1 MPAAGQDGT
10 MYASRHFWVVI
21 AAGGIGRRMGA
32 SVPKQL
38 LKLNNRTILENTVQV
53 FRDIPEVDGI
63 VVTAPEEALPA
74 YRALFGRQD
83 TTPGSGPAPAPA
95 ETVPGVVPEPTG
107 SSHRIHVIPGGGE
120 RQDSVRASLRF
131 LSAQGA
137 RDEDIVLIHDGV
149 RPYIGRDLV
158 MRVADGV
165 LRSGAATAAVPAR
178 YTMRDI
184 TEGTLDRSR
193 LFEIQ
198 TPQGFTF
205 DVICRAQRKAAED
218 GFLGTDDA
226 GLAERIGILPELV
239 EGSSGN
245 VKITVPEDLR
255 RMVRI
260 GTGYDVHRLVPDR
273 KLILG
278 GVEIPYERG
287 LLGHSDA
294 DVLLHALMDAI
305 LGAACLGDIGHLFPD
320 SDPAYAGISSGK
332 LLEEVASL
340 IHREGYE
347 LGNADCTVICQQP
360 KLAEYIPAM
369 RRNIAAALGAPEG
382 AVSVKATTT
391 EKLGFEGRGE
401 GIAAEAVCIIR

>member
-1 MPAAGQDGT
+1 

-74 YRALFGRQD
+74 YRALFGRRD
-83 TTPGSGPAPAPA
+83 TAPGSGPAPAPA
-95 ETVPGVVPEPTG
+95 EPVPGVVPEPTG

-205 DVICRAQRKAAED
+205 
-218 GFLGTDDA
+218 
-226 GLAERIGILPELV
+226 
-239 EGSSGN
+239 
-245 VKITVPEDLR
+245 
-255 RMVRI
+255 
-260 GTGYDVHRLVPDR
+260 
-273 KLILG
+273 
-278 GVEIPYERG
+278 
-287 LLGHSDA
+287 
-294 DVLLHALMDAI
+294 
-305 LGAACLGDIGHLFPD
+305 
-320 SDPAYAGISSGK
+320 
-332 LLEEVASL
+332 
-340 IHREGYE
+340 
-347 LGNADCTVICQQP
+347 
-360 KLAEYIPAM
+360 
-369 RRNIAAALGAPEG
+369 
-382 AVSVKATTT
+382 
-391 EKLGFEGRGE
+391 
-401 GIAAEAVCIIR
+401 